1 MKPLVRVVLAA
12 KVLLL
17 ILVLL
22 SVGLSQSPRRL
33 VVGVSWANFQEERWK
48 IDERAIRE
56 QLGRMGA
63 DYISA
68 DAQSS
73 SEKQLNDIDALI
85 ARGANALI
93 ILSWDKDAILPA
105 IEKAKAARIPV
116 VAYDRLIEN
125 NYAYYITFD
134 NVEVGRMQAR
144 AVYAVRPRGNYA
156 FILGSPTDPNAD
168 FLHKGQLE
176 VLQAAIN
183 RGEIKVVGKQY
194 TEGWR
199 PEVAQRNME
208 QILTAN
214 ANKVDAVV
222 ASNDGTA
229 GGVVAALAAVGLAG
243 KVPVSGQDGDQA
255 ALNRVARGLQTV
267 SVWKDARELGRK
279 AAEAA
284 VLMARG
290 TPMERLPGRTIFA
303 DGPNKV
309 RMNALLLKPVPITR
323 DNLNIVLEAGWI
335 SKQAL
340 CQGVSGPT
348 APAACR

>member
-1 MKPLVRVVLAA
+1 MKPFTKVM
-12 KVLLL
+12 VLLWFAL
-17 ILVLL
+17 AVPAFAQQII
-22 SVGLSQSPRRL
+22 
-33 VVGVSWANFQEERWK
+33 VGVSWANFQEERWK
-48 IDERAIRE
+48 IDERAIRD

-63 DYISA
+63 TYISA

-85 ARGANALI
+85 ARGAKALI
-93 ILSWDKDAILPA
+93 ILAWDKDAILPA
-105 IEKAKAARIPV
+105 IDKAKAAGIPV

-125 NYAYYITFD
+125 DYAYYITFD

-144 AVYAVRPRGNYA
+144 EVFKARPKGNYA
-156 FILGSPTDPNAD
+156 FILGANTDPNAD

-176 VLQAAIN
+176 VLDAAIK
-183 RGEIKVVGKQY
+183 RGDIKVVGKQY
-194 TEGWR
+194 TEGWK

-214 ANKVDAVV
+214 GNKVDAVV

-255 ALNRVARGLQTV
+255 ALNRVARGQQTV
-267 SVWKDARELGRK
+267 SVWKDARELGRR

-290 TPMERLPGRTIFA
+290 TSMDKLPGRTIFA

-309 RMNALLLKPVPITR
+309 RMNALLLKPIPVTRQNLDVVLRASWIT
-323 DNLNIVLEAGWI
+323 
-335 SKQAL
+335 KQAL
-340 CQGVSGPT
+340 CQGVSGAN